1 MMDVQS
7 RTMRAGTRVLLPQLV
22 AGQPQRCLATLSH
35 NGRWWLSTIHIVA
48 ALTVVPPANAAGSFA
63 LTQLSLENLMA
74 LPISTASRKLQPL
87 ARTPVA
93 ATVITAD
100 EIRRSGASSI
110 PEALRLA
117 PGIES
122 FQTAPG
128 RWSVTIRGFGGF
140 YGNKILV
147 LIDGRKANTSPFGG
161 VYWEAV
167 ETPLN
172 NIERIEVIRGPGT
185 ALWGDRAVNGV
196 INIITSNARQTG
208 AGALSLNAG
217 DQVLQAEIAGAATN
231 IPSDTAIKFWANANH
246 ENKLEDNEV
255 RLQQPHSAFGNEF
268 TRGALGFRLDKALPA
283 SDQLSLQGSVMT
295 TDTKLGTWLPIFDE
309 ESPEGRDVLDIL
321 KRNSALLSA
330 HYYRLLDDQSEIN
343 LRVSLNNTE
352 LTGYTV
358 DEDTRIA
365 ELDVQHNIHHWPG
378 QDFLWG
384 VRTSYGNQSVKTP
397 TNLIVVSPEFEEKG
411 RQIDFLDQSLF
422 IQDEIISRDKTHSLT
437 LGLKWEK
444 NQAAASK
451 LLPQIRWMWQR
462 RPTQMFWA
470 SVSRTTRSPS
480 LGERFGQYTL
490 NSYLPENA
498 GVPGAY
504 YATLV
509 LKGSSTLQS
518 EKATTWEAGFRS
530 HLSKALTIDLALFV
544 NDHYELRDGKFQAIR
559 IDNREIAG
567 VFTLTN
573 SINGTSSGAEV
584 YADYHPNP
592 QWRLQLAANFLS
604 FDLKT
609 TQNIADNLIDGT
621 MLYTTLSPKYQTSLR
636 VGWTPSRQ
644 YQLDLWWRHI
654 DDISFDVSQGGTT
667 LVNAY
672 DTLNLRAAWLPTADL
687 EIALIGKNLLSPSQI
702 EYMEEFWTFPKDVPR
717 SVSLNL
723 RYRFN

>member
-1 MMDVQS
+1 MNDLKS
-7 RTMRAGTRVLLPQLV
+7 GTLRAGTRAVLPQLAV
-22 AGQPQRCLATLSH
+22 ARLQRRLATSIH
-35 NGRWWLSTIHIVA
+35 NSRCWLTTIHIVA
-48 ALTVVPPANAAGSFA
+48 GLAVVPPANAAGSFA
-63 LTQLSLENLMA
+63 LTQLSLESLMA

-196 INIITSNARQTG
+196 INIITSNAREAG
-208 AGALSLNAG
+208 AGALSLTAG
-217 DQVLQAEIAGAATN
+217 NQVLQAEIAGAATN
-231 IPSDTAIKFWANANH
+231 TPSDTAIKVWASTNH
-246 ENKLEDNEV
+246 ENKFEDNDV

-268 TRGALGFRLDKALPA
+268 TQGALGFRLDKALPA
-283 SDQLSLQGSVMT
+283 RDQLSLQGSVMT

-309 ESPEGRDVLDIL
+309 ESPQGRDVLDIL

-330 HYYRLLDDQSEIN
+330 HYYRLLDDQSELTLN
-343 LRVSLNNTE
+343 VSLNNTK
-352 LTGYTV
+352 LTGYTL

-365 ELDVQHNIHHWPG
+365 ELDFQHNIHHWPG

-384 VRTSYGNQSVKTP
+384 IRTTYGTKSATTH
-397 TNLIVVSPEFEEKG
+397 TNLIVVSPEFEDMG
-411 RQIDFLDQSLF
+411 GQSDILDQSLF
-422 IQDEIISRDKTHSLT
+422 IQDEIRSPDKRHALT

-480 LGERFGQYTL
+480 LGEKFGQYTL

-498 GVPGAY
+498 GVPGSY

-509 LKGSSTLQS
+509 LKGSPALQS

-530 HLSKALTIDLALFV
+530 HIANALTIDLALFL
-544 NDHYELRDGKFQAIR
+544 NDHDKLRNGGFQAIR

-567 VFTLTN
+567 VFTLNN
-573 SINGTSSGAEV
+573 SISGTSSGAEI
-584 YADYHPNP
+584 YADYRLNP
-592 QWRLQLAANFLS
+592 QWRFQFAANVLDFN
-604 FDLKT
+604 LKSS
-609 TQNIADNLIDGT
+609 QNIVDNLIDGT
-621 MLYTTLSPKYQTSLR
+621 TLYTTLSPKYQTSLR
-636 VGWTPSRQ
+636 ASWTPASQ
-644 YQLDLWWRHI
+644 YQFDLWWRHV

-667 LVNAY
+667 LVDAY
-672 DTLNLRAAWLPTADL
+672 DTLNLRAAWLPASDL

-723 RYRFN
+723 RYRF